1 MAGHR
6 PHSAA
11 PVGRVTGGARRS
23 IRLTWCGR
31 AAAVLAVVT
40 CTDPA
45 PTTTGRDSP
54 PVPGGAPRRALS
66 SFGEGGVPVS
76 NPGKWAASLDWP
88 HVAIHMHLLPN
99 GKVLTWPGEEHSG
112 RGHKEGQDASVWD
125 PVTGARQSVPNLRTD
140 IFCSGHTLLP
150 DGRVFVAGGHY
161 SEFEGSRDINVFD
174 GKTAKWSRET
184 QMNAGR
190 WYPTAI
196 TLGNGDVLVAG
207 GTTESAQQNMV
218 AQVWR
223 PRGGWR
229 SLTTAQGSLPYYP
242 WMFVAPDG
250 RVFYAGPSSAQ
261 TGYLDVN
268 GTGRWDL
275 ASGSFPVDAAM
286 EGEGAVREYGSAVML
301 DGVVLRMGGG
311 GWSNK
316 RRVEVT
322 PITNT
327 AEIIDLRDP
336 KNVAAP
342 AWVPMASMKHARRHM
357 TAVALPDGKVL
368 VVGGTPQHG
377 GHIAGSFASAVK
389 IPEIYDPAAKVWTDG
404 APMATARLYHSTATL
419 LPDGRVL
426 VAGGGAP
433 APPNVPDNRD
443 AEIYS
448 PPYLFDAAG
457 NALPRP
463 TIGAG
468 APASI
473 AYRQSFTV
481 GVSYGP
487 GVSPRG
493 VGKVTLVRLGSVTH
507 TFNANQRLVSLA
519 FTESGGSV
527 TITAPDNG
535 NLAPPGHYM
544 LFIVDKAGVPSVS
557 KIVQLL

>member
-1 MAGHR
+1 
-6 PHSAA
+6 
-11 PVGRVTGGARRS
+11 VTGGARRS

-125 PVTGARQSVPNLRTD
+125 PATGARQSVPNLRTD

-342 AWVPMASMKHARRHM
+342 AWVPIASMKHARRHM

-389 IPEIYDPAAKVWTDG
+389 IPEIYDPPRRSGRMALRWRRRASTTRRPRSFPTAACSSPAAGRPLRPTSPTTG
-404 APMATARLYHSTATL
+404 TPRSTARPTCSTRPGT
-419 LPDGRVL
+419 R
-426 VAGGGAP
+426 
-433 APPNVPDNRD
+433 
-443 AEIYS
+443 S
-448 PPYLFDAAG
+448 
-457 NALPRP
+457 PRP

-487 GVSPRG
+487 GVRHG
-493 VGKVTLVRLGSVTH
+493 
-507 TFNANQRLVSLA
+507 A
-519 FTESGGSV
+519 SGR
-527 TITAPDNG
+527 
-535 NLAPPGHYM
+535 
-544 LFIVDKAGVPSVS
+544 
-557 KIVQLL
+557 